1 MAGYTGRTP
10 AHPTPSTDNLPR
22 ERKRDSGQPQCLS
35 SLSGRR
41 ALASGGMTQPGAPR
55 VPQAL
60 RRCCRER
67 PPDERGPLC
76 LCSRPPGF
84 IWYLPSS
91 LPPVSSDHH
100 IRSASSE
107 DDGFFVLHLPWATSS
122 SCPWDPPASSRL
134 CSGFRNLRS
143 LPPLSRFTAIPDL
156 WQAGLLLTFYFFVS
170 LHLPLP
176 SPELPLSFIQGF
188 TAPPPG
194 PMPISHLLSVASG
207 PHIQMCRWSR
217 SNPLFSR

>member
-41 ALASGGMTQPGAPR
+41 ALASGGVTQPGAPR

-76 LCSRPPGF
+76 LCSRPPRALSGISRPLSLRLVLTTTSGQPALRTTVF
-84 IWYLPSS
+84 SCCVSHGRHLAAVRGTRQPARGSARVSGTSAACLPFLISPPSLPSGKRGSFS
-91 LPPVSSDHH
+91 LF
-100 IRSASSE
+100 I
-107 DDGFFVLHLPWATSS
+107 
-122 SCPWDPPASSRL
+122 
-134 CSGFRNLRS
+134 S
-143 LPPLSRFTAIPDL
+143 L
-156 WQAGLLLTFYFFVS
+156 
-170 LHLPLP
+170 
-176 SPELPLSFIQGF
+176 
-188 TAPPPG
+188 
-194 PMPISHLLSVASG
+194 
-207 PHIQMCRWSR
+207 
-217 SNPLFSR
+217 

>member
-35 SLSGRR
+35 SSSGRR
-41 ALASGGMTQPGAPR
+41 ALASGGVTQPGAPR

-67 PPDERGPLC
+67 PPDERGPLS
-76 LCSRPPGF
+76 LCGRPPGF

-134 CSGFRNLRS
+134 CSGFRVSGTSAACLPFLVSPPS
-143 LPPLSRFTAIPDL
+143 LPSGKRGSFS
-156 WQAGLLLTFYFFVS
+156 LLIS
-170 LHLPLP
+170 L
-176 SPELPLSFIQGF
+176 
-188 TAPPPG
+188 
-194 PMPISHLLSVASG
+194 
-207 PHIQMCRWSR
+207 
-217 SNPLFSR
+217 